1 MPKIMKGINTIH
13 RCQNVFRGE
22 RLAGEIC
29 GAHHLFVFAICNHPG
44 RSQEELAKQLCLNKS
59 TVTRALSSLESGG
72 FVKREINP
80 DDKRQTLVFP
90 TEKMTE
96 LLPEV
101 RAIAKEW
108 NELLSKGISEEEL
121 VAFHAVLTKM
131 EENARSVIEG
141 LEDGEK

>member
-13 RCQNVFRGE
+13 RCQNIFRGE

-59 TVTRALSSLESGG
+59 TVTRALATLEAGG
-72 FVKREINP
+72 FVKREVNP
-80 DDKRQTLVFP
+80 EDKRQTLVFP
-90 TEKMTE
+90 TDKMTE

-101 RAIAKEW
+101 RAIANEW
-108 NELLSKGISEEEL
+108 NTLLSAGISEDEL
-121 VAFHAVLTKM
+121 AAFNAVLAKM
-131 EENARSVIEG
+131 EENARSVIKD